1 MQLLRKFFGFFVLEI
16 CSCVKFFWL
25 CIAQL
30 DFGLVPLE
38 VCKKLIE
45 KDLRLQTISLSV
57 NSVSWINIYHS
68 LANAVNFIL
77 DLYDE
82 YLLRLCVA
90 RVLWVILDSSK
101 LPQAHP
107 TLGNHVSQTNGDSVS
122 FCSQHLGLDPSFQTE
137 PVGRLSLWLCRIS
150 TRPSPHINHLSQA
163 SLLRRSPSLLL
174 CASRIAHHRSP
185 IKAMVHQSRH
195 QTKVFLSEASSCW
208 WRCQS

>member
-30 DFGLVPLE
+30 DFGLVALE

-45 KDLRLQTISLSV
+45 KDLRLHTISLPV
-57 NSVSWINIYHS
+57 NSVSLINIYHS

-77 DLYDE
+77 DLDDE
-82 YLLRLCVA
+82 YLLCLSVA
-90 RVLWVILDSSK
+90 CVLWVFFYCSK

-122 FCSQHLGLDPSFQTE
+122 FTLCIVSILNWTLLFKPNLLD
-137 PVGRLSLWLCRIS
+137 V
-150 TRPSPHINHLSQA
+150 
-163 SLLRRSPSLLL
+163 LRSDYVEYL
-174 CASRIAHHRSP
+174 IAHLL
-185 IKAMVHQSRH
+185 I
-195 QTKVFLSEASSCW
+195 QTACLKHP
-208 WRCQS
+208 R

>member
-1 MQLLRKFFGFFVLEI
+1 MQLLCKFFGFFVLEI
-16 CSCVKFFWL
+16 CSCIKFFWL

-38 VCKKLIE
+38 VCKKFIE

-77 DLYDE
+77 DLDDE
-82 YLLRLCVA
+82 YLLRLGVA

-101 LPQAHP
+101 LPQTHS

-122 FCSQHLGLDPSFQTE
+122 FTLCIVSVLGWTLLFKPNLLDVFRPDCVEYLLAHLLIQTACLKH
-137 PVGRLSLWLCRIS
+137 PR
-150 TRPSPHINHLSQA
+150 
-163 SLLRRSPSLLL
+163 
-174 CASRIAHHRSP
+174 
-185 IKAMVHQSRH
+185 
-195 QTKVFLSEASSCW
+195 
-208 WRCQS
+208 